1 MLWSIRTKK
10 EIVMAKKEILTP
22 DRVITENEI
31 KPVRRMLTIAQ
42 AANGIDGVSEHFIR
56 KLCVS
61 GQLECVRAGK
71 KILISEDRLNEFMFG
86 IPSVNKKTAAAASTK
101 KCSRKY

>member
-1 MLWSIRTKK
+1 MVNTHEKGDSYGKK
-10 EIVMAKKEILTP
+10 ERLIP

-31 KPVRRMLTIAQ
+31 KPIRRMLTMAQ
-42 AANGIDGVSEHFIR
+42 AANGIDGASEHFIR

-61 GQLECVRAGK
+61 GQLECARAGK
-71 KILISEDRLNEFMFG
+71 KILISEDRLNEFIVWHFIG
-86 IPSVNKKTAAAASTK
+86 KQKDCCRSFYK

>member
-1 MLWSIRTKK
+1 
-10 EIVMAKKEILTP
+10 
-22 DRVITENEI
+22 
-31 KPVRRMLTIAQ
+31 MLTIAQ

-86 IPSVNKKTAAAASTK
+86 IPSANKKTAAAASTK
-101 KCSRKY
+101 SAAENTEIIYNSLFLYRFKSLTK